1 MSQPEAANPV
11 PVAGGELAET
21 PFAHA
26 LLYLLRTRASGTL
39 RVTDPRGGQSWL
51 RLNDGIVTAVV
62 LPWDA
67 DDMVQ
72 GLAPLCGLTTGSYAF
87 FQEDLLQR
95 PELEGEAD
103 PITIVG
109 ASIERYVRDDVAAEL
124 VDRYAKT
131 RLRLQPGK
139 RLGRLSLP
147 ASARPLL
154 DLVRAE
160 PANTTALTQGS
171 PLPPEQ
177 TRRVLY
183 ALIVT
188 HCMVPY
194 DTAQL
199 EAHKAAHQH
208 RTRQS
213 MPPHAAEV
221 APAGPVAAR
230 PAPATKASRSTG
242 TFTRSL
248 VQGAAKKRASL
259 ADNSG
264 QSLEIAMAQAEIQF
278 KQGKI
283 PEARMALEKLARKY
297 KDNAS
302 LHALRAQ
309 LMYDRDARAEPE
321 MPAHIARLV
330 DQALELDGDHPKA
343 LFLKALQLKQ
353 AGDGAKALRFFKRTL
368 EVDPGNIEAKREL
381 RIARMRAE

>member
-1 MSQPEAANPV
+1 M
-11 PVAGGELAET
+11 PVAGGELGET

-39 RVTDPRGGQSWL
+39 RVIDPRGGQSWL
-51 RLNDGIVTAVV
+51 KLNDGMVTAVV

-67 DDMVQ
+67 EDMVQ
-72 GLAPLCGLTTGSYAF
+72 GLTPLCGLTSGSYAF
-87 FQEDLLQR
+87 FQEDLLRR

-103 PITIVG
+103 PVTIVG

-139 RLGRLSLP
+139 RLKRLALP
-147 ASARPLL
+147 DSARPLL

-160 PANTTALTQGS
+160 PANTATLAQGS

-213 MPPHAAEV
+213 MAPGAADV
-221 APAGPVAAR
+221 APAGPARAA
-230 PAPATKASRSTG
+230 ASPKSPSRTTG

-248 VQGAAKKRASL
+248 AHGAAKKRASL
-259 ADNSG
+259 AGNSAE
-264 QSLEIAMAQAEIQF
+264 SLEIAMAQAEIQF

-297 KDNAS
+297 KDDAN

-330 DQALELDGDHPKA
+330 DQALELDGEHPKA

-353 AGDGAKALRFFKRTL
+353 AGEDAKALRFFKRTL
-368 EVDPGNIEAKREL
+368 DVDPGNIEAKREL